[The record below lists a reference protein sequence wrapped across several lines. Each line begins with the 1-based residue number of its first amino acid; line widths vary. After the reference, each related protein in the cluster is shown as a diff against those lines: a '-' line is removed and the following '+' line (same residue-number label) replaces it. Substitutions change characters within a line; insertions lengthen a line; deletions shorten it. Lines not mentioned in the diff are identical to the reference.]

1 MKPPKQP
8 SPLRYRSLAV
18 ATVLLLLP
26 LAAIAQSDQGHG
38 GDQRAM
44 HGMHGM
50 HAPVPPTQDAHHHGA
65 RGTAGTQPAPAPGI
79 RASQAVVPR
88 SPDYSDGLVH
98 GDTPGMHALDA
109 QSLSMLRIDQLEVFH
124 GPRASGQAWDVQA
137 WYGND
142 LDKLWLRSEG
152 ERHGGRLGDAEVE
165 LQWSHA
171 IAPFW
176 DTRLGV
182 REDLG
187 DGPARHWV
195 AFGIQGLAPYW
206 FELEAT
212 AYAGPSGRTAARL
225 RVEYELRFTRRL
237 ILQPELELNLYGRND
252 AATHVGRGLSDTR
265 FGLRL
270 RYEFRRDFAP
280 YLGVAW
286 IRRHGVGADFAR
298 QAGEAV
304 SQRQFVA
311 GLRFWF

>member
-1 MKPPKQP
+1 MKPPMPP
-8 SPLRYRSLAV
+8 STLRSRSLLA
-18 ATVLLLLP
+18 AAGWLLLP
-26 LAAIAQSDQGHG
+26 LAVMAQNHQGHG
-38 GDQRAM
+38 GDSHAL
-44 HGMHGM
+44 HGMP
-50 HAPVPPTQDAHHHGA
+50 APVPATQDAQHHDAHGA
-65 RGTAGTQPAPAPGI
+65 VGTQPVHAH
-79 RASQAVVPR
+79 ASQAIVPR
-88 SPDYSDGLVH
+88 SPDYSDGFTH
-98 GDTPGMHALDA
+98 GDMPGMDMPDK
-109 QSLSMLRIDQLEVFH
+109 QSLAMLRVDQLETFH
-124 GPRASGQAWDVQA
+124 GAHASGQSWHVQG

-152 ERHGGRLGDAEVE
+152 ERRDGRFGEAEVE

-176 DTRLGV
+176 DARLGV
-182 REDLG
+182 REDFG
-187 DGPARHWV
+187 DGPARHWAALGV
-195 AFGIQGLAPYW
+195 QGLAPYW
-206 FELEAT
+206 FELEVT

-237 ILQPELELNLYGRND
+237 ILQPELELNLYSRND

-270 RYEFRRDFAP
+270 RYEVRRDFAP

-286 IRRHGVGADFAR
+286 IRRHGASADFAR

>member
-8 SPLRYRSLAV
+8 SPLCYRSLPA
-18 ATVLLLLP
+18 AAVLLLLP
-26 LAAIAQSDQGHG
+26 LAAIAQSDQGHA
-38 GDQRAM
+38 GDQHA
-44 HGMHGM
+44 MHGM
-50 HAPVPPTQDAHHHGA
+50 HAPVPATQDAHHHDAHGA
-65 RGTAGTQPAPAPGI
+65 AGTQPAPPPGI

-124 GPRASGQAWDVQA
+124 GPRARGQAWDVQA

-152 ERHGGRLGDAEVE
+152 ERQGGRLGDAGVE

-187 DGPARHWV
+187 DGPARHWA

-237 ILQPELELNLYGRND
+237 ILQPELELNLYGRSD
-252 AATHVGRGLSDTR
+252 VATHTGRGLSDSR

-270 RYEFRRDFAP
+270 RYEVRRDFAP